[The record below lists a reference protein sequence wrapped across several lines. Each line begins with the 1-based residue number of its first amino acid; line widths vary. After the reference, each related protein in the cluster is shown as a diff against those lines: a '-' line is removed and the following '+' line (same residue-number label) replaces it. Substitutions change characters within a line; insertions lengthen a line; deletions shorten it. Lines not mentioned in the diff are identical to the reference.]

1 MIYFNYVLSRYDLLQ
16 LCALLIWPTSIVC
29 SLDMTYF
36 NCVLSWYDLHQL
48 CALSL
53 SLYLWPTSIVLS
65 LSMTYC
71 NCVISMTYF
80 NCMWSIW
87 PTSTVCDLYDLL
99 QLCVISMTYFNS
111 IALNDLLLIPCWKWP
126 TSTFCSLFGFPSPF
140 WTTLTCDHL
149 MLLVTVLLCRPMT
162 FWRTF
167 KWLTKTNL
175 FIQMYE
181 DSYVN

>member
-16 LCALLIWPTSIVC
+16 LCAL
-29 SLDMTYF
+29 
-36 NCVLSWYDLHQL
+36 
-48 CALSL
+48 
-53 SLYLWPTSIVLS
+53 SLYLWPTSIVLSLSMTYCNCVISLTCFNCVLSPWPTSIMCS

-99 QLCVISMTYFNS
+99 QLHCFEWPTTYSLLKMTYFNFLFS
-111 IALNDLLLIPCWKWP
+111 IWFSISFLNYFNLW
-126 TSTFCSLFGFPSPF
+126 S
-140 WTTLTCDHL
+140 L